1 MGNTVFISWSGE
13 RSRLVAEALRGWLPF
28 VLQTVKPWMSVA
40 DGENGSR
47 WESDISVRPD
57 ETEVGIICLT
67 PENLNSPWLL
77 FEAGALS
84 KTLSQSRV
92 CTYLLDLTPAE
103 VRPPMGMFQH
113 TVIARDETRK
123 LLDAI
128 NNTQATPVERA
139 VLDASFDKFWP
150 ELDEKIKAI
159 PPAQEALKP
168 VRDLNDMVE
177 ELLAITRSLPAL
189 LKVQFGILEL
199 QRRAGHPAPF
209 VPDEDS
215 EAIAPHSPPHSPET
229 DSRPSASPKAKLI
242 KQLARLSAG
251 IGSHMR
257 SSQRSARLPARK
269 QA

>member
-1 MGNTVFISWSGE
+1 MGHTVFICWSGE
-13 RSRLVAEALRGWLPF
+13 RSQLVAEALRGWLPF
-28 VLQTVKPWMSVA
+28 VLQTVNPWMSVT
-40 DGENGSR
+40 DEEKGSR
-47 WESDISVRPD
+47 WESDISARLD

-84 KTLSQSRV
+84 KKLSESRV

-128 NNTQATPVERA
+128 NNAQANPVVKA

-159 PPAQEALKP
+159 PPVQEAAKP

-177 ELLAITRSLPAL
+177 ELLAITRGLPAL
-189 LKVQFGILEL
+189 LKVQFGILER
-199 QRRAGHPAPF
+199 QRRAGQLYRF
-209 VPDEDS
+209 VPEEDS

-251 IGSHMR
+251 VGSR
-257 SSQRSARLPARK
+257 VWSSQRSARLPARK